1 MNPLVKSFFH
11 HDTYTWTH
19 LVICKTTNIAVLI
32 DPVLDYNANN
42 ANTSTEFTD
51 TILSHINKKN
61 ITLKYILETHV
72 HADHLTSA
80 TYIKEKL
87 NAKTIIGQ
95 EVIGIQ
101 KVFKKIFNL
110 GAEFETN
117 ASQFSMTIADNE
129 IVYFGD
135 CELIALSTPGH
146 TNDSMSYKVGKCVFI
161 GDTLFSPDYGS
172 ARCDFPGGDA
182 SKLFDSVQKLF
193 KLGDNKKLY
202 LCHDYPP
209 SSREPKPWF
218 LSKDQQLDNI
228 HLNSKISKSQF
239 IKIRNKR
246 DKALNQPRLIIPS
259 IQVNMS
265 AGEFPKPDTNGIV
278 YLKIPINTLGL

>member
-11 HDTYTWTH
+11 HGTYTWTH

-42 ANTSTEFTD
+42 ANTSTESTD
-51 TILSHINKKN
+51 TILSYINKKK

-80 TYIKEKL
+80 TYIKNKL

-110 GAEFETN
+110 GTEFKTN

-129 IVYFGD
+129 IVSFGD
-135 CELIALSTPGH
+135 CDLIALSTPGH
-146 TNDSMSYKVGKCVFI
+146 TNDSMSYKVGECVFI

-209 SSREPKPWF
+209 KSRKPKSWF
-218 LSKDQQLDNI
+218 LSRDQQLDNI
-228 HLNSKISKSQF
+228 HLNSKISKNQF
-239 IKIRNKR
+239 LKIRNKR
-246 DKALNQPRLIIPS
+246 DKALNQPRLIIPA
-259 IQVNMS
+259 IQVNIA
-265 AGEFPKPDTNGIV
+265 AGEFPKPDENGIV
-278 YLKIPINTLGL
+278 YLKTPINTLGQ